1 MNVLTR
7 FDVASY
13 FTRHMNTLNRKQR
26 ERFEREQRILDAAR
40 DIINKEG
47 WEHLTMERVAT
58 AIEYSKGTVYNHF
71 SSKEDVVGALS
82 CRCMSRM
89 IEMFERAANWQGNH
103 RERMAAVGLAHAL
116 YSLLFPQEV
125 QNMQT
130 IKAPGI
136 RQKISTEKQNEI
148 LQLEQRITGIV
159 LDIIRDAM
167 RDGDI
172 PPNTQHVP
180 DGIFLGLWSIG
191 YGSQLLHLS
200 DIPFSQLGLSAP
212 LDMLWINSH
221 KLLDSYNWRPLSS
234 EMDIYALRDT
244 LQITLFADE
253 INQINNNT

>member
-1 MNVLTR
+1 MNI
-7 FDVASY
+7 
-13 FTRHMNTLNRKQR
+13 LNRKQR
-26 ERFEREQRILDAAR
+26 DRFEREQLILDTAR
-40 DIINKEG
+40 NIINREG
-47 WEHLTMERVAT
+47 WEHLTMDRVAT

-71 SSKEDVVGALS
+71 CSKEDLVGALS

-89 IEMFERAANWQGNH
+89 IEMFERAARWQGNH

-116 YSLLFPQEV
+116 YSLLYPQEV

-130 IKAPGI
+130 IKVPGI
-136 RQKISTEKQNEI
+136 RQKISAEKQQDM

-172 PPNTQHVP
+172 PSDTQHVP

-200 DIPFSQLGLSAP
+200 DIPFARLGLSSP
-212 LDMLWINSH
+212 LDMLWVNSH
-221 KLLDSYNWRPLSS
+221 KLLDSYNWRPLSRDV
-234 EMDIYALRDT
+234 DIYALRDT
-244 LQITLFADE
+244 LQNTLFADE
-253 INQINNNT
+253 ITQLNNT